1 MQRKIKSKGAKPHV
15 NNLLIK
21 VKMLQIGD
29 QFKHTFRYTQSDVD
43 TFAKVS
49 GDMNPLHI
57 DPAAGANS
65 IFGKNIIHGFL
76 GGSVFTKIFGIL
88 WMADGHIYMKQTMQW
103 IKPMFVDQDYEA
115 VITVKEIFP
124 DKHSVLYDCAIF
136 DLDTGE
142 QTFTGEALL
151 MNKKQYVW

>member
-65 IFGKNIIHGFL
+65 IFGKKHYSWFSWRECFYQDIWH
-76 GGSVFTKIFGIL
+76 
-88 WMADGHIYMKQTMQW
+88 
-103 IKPMFVDQDYEA
+103 FVDGRWAYLYETNDA
-115 VITVKEIFP
+115 V
-124 DKHSVLYDCAIF
+124 DKTNVC
-136 DLDTGE
+136 
-142 QTFTGEALL
+142 
-151 MNKKQYVW
+151 